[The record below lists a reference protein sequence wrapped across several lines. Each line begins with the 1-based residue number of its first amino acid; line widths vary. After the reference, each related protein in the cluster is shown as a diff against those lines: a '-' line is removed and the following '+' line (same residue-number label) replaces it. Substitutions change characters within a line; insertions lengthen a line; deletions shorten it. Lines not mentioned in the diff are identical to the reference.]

1 MESDK
6 KSSGALI
13 GSIIIILILI
23 IGGIYLL
30 KNTTKEKLY
39 PEATDQVGY
48 EENSTTSL
56 EAELESMELDSIDGE
71 I

>member
-6 KSSGALI
+6 KSNGALI
-13 GSIIIILILI
+13 GSVIIILILI

-39 PEATDQVGY
+39 PEATDEVGY
-48 EENSTTSL
+48 EEDSTTSI
-56 EAELESMELDSIDGE
+56 EAELESTELDSIDGE